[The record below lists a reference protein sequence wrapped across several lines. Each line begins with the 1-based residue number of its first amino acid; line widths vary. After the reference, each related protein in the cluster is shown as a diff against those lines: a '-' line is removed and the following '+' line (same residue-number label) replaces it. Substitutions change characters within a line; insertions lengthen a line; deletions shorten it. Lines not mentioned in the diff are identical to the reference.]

1 MFGAIASLA
10 TTGISAGASFY
21 QGLRQQKLAN
31 EAEREAGIAFA
42 KAMNLLD
49 VNAFENM
56 SVNKQD
62 IELARTAIDTRS
74 QAMLQQAAEQGVRGI
89 ASVAGVMGQNQVASE
104 LSLLA
109 DASRREQDRQN
120 KILSQEQANIAA
132 KTKLRLGEAE
142 GAARAAANREDLAQG
157 AFKSAGEGLVKGVTT
172 ALSIPKLYPGDG
184 IEKTTTTQVNT
195 GSATNPGKEVEIE
208 EPAKPTF
215 NVNRVQNKS
224 MVGGVYD
231 YEPGL
236 GPVGGEPNPTIAA
249 AGNPFSQRD
258 DIKLPSG
265 TIQSVVSPS
274 GTADGFTL
282 DFLKTAMIE
291 PLPNETFR
299 EYSKRQ
305 GYSDVDIEEM
315 YPDNA
320 DDRIPIGHKE
330 YIRETQNPYFES
342 LMKQFEQ

>member
-21 QGLRQQKLAN
+21 QGLRQQKLAK

-109 DASRREQDRQN
+109 DASRREQDRKN
-120 KILSQEQANIAA
+120 KILSQKQANIAA
-132 KTKLRLGEAE
+132 KTELRKGEAE

-157 AFKSAGEGLVKGVTT
+157 AFKSAGEGLIKGVTT
-172 ALSIPKLYPGDG
+172 ALSIPKLYPEKKTTTEGDG
-184 IEKTTTTQVNT
+184 VEKTTITQENT
-195 GSATNPGKEVEIE
+195 GSATNPGKEVVIE
-208 EPAKPTF
+208 EPVKDKSNESSVVAPPQTKSLSLQEMKTWSPDTIEGLSWSESAKIAWDM
-215 NVNRVQNKS
+215 QGIGE
-224 MVGGVYD
+224 GGGSHSDRYFKDGTPAKYD
-231 YEPGL
+231 YE
-236 GPVGGEPNPTIAA
+236 N
-249 AGNPFSQRD
+249 R
-258 DIKLPSG
+258 KW
-265 TIQSVVSPS
+265 VV
-274 GTADGFTL
+274 DGSRTN
-282 DFLKTAMIE
+282 KVMG
-291 PLPNETFR
+291 
-299 EYSKRQ
+299 Q
-305 GYSDVDIEEM
+305 
-315 YPDNA
+315 
-320 DDRIPIGHKE
+320 
-330 YIRETQNPYFES
+330 
-342 LMKQFEQ
+342 

>member
-1 MFGAIASLA
+1 MMFGAIASLA

-21 QGLRQQKLAN
+21 QGLRQQKLAK

-120 KILSQEQANIAA
+120 KILQQEQANIAA
-132 KTKLRLGEAE
+132 KTELRLGEAE

-157 AFKSAGEGLVKGVTT
+157 AFKSAGEGLIKGVTT
-172 ALSIPKLYPGDG
+172 ALSIPKLYP
-184 IEKTTTTQVNT
+184 EKKTTTQVNT

-208 EPAKPTF
+208 EPANQPFNANMLQKKQDGPTALGD
-215 NVNRVQNKS
+215 NK
-224 MVGGVYD
+224 GGNINAFISNMA
-231 YEPGL
+231 
-236 GPVGGEPNPTIAA
+236 NPRLQD
-249 AGNPFSQRD
+249 S
-258 DIKLPSG
+258 IKLPTG

-274 GTADGFTL
+274 GKADGFTL

>member
-1 MFGAIASLA
+1 MAFGAIASLA
-10 TTGISAGASFY
+10 TTGISAGASFFS
-21 QGLRQQKLAN
+21 GLRQQKLAK
-31 EAEREAGIAFA
+31 EAERDAGIAFL

-74 QAMLQQAAEQGVRGI
+74 QAMLQQAAEAGVRGI
-89 ASVAGVMGQNQVASE
+89 ATVAGVIGQNQIASE
-104 LSLLA
+104 LSLLV
-109 DASRREQDRQN
+109 DASKRDEDRKN
-120 KILSQEQANIAA
+120 KILEQKQANIAA
-132 KTKLRLGEAE
+132 KTELRKGEAE

-184 IEKTTTTQVNT
+184 VEKTTTTQVNT

-208 EPAKPTF
+208 EPAF
-215 NVNRVQNKS
+215 NANMLQKQQDGPMALGDNKGGNINAFISNMANPRLQN
-224 MVGGVYD
+224 
-231 YEPGL
+231 
-236 GPVGGEPNPTIAA
+236 PN
-249 AGNPFSQRD
+249 
-258 DIKLPSG
+258 IKLPTG
-265 TIQSVVSPS
+265 TIQSGVSPS
-274 GTADGFTL
+274 GKADGFTL

>member
-21 QGLRQQKLAN
+21 QGLRQQKLAK

-120 KILSQEQANIAA
+120 KILTQEQANIAA
-132 KTKLRLGEAE
+132 KTELRLGEAE

-157 AFKSAGEGLVKGVTT
+157 AFKSAGEGLIKGVTT
-172 ALSIPKLYPGDG
+172 ALSIPKLYP
-184 IEKTTTTQVNT
+184 EKTTTTQVNT

-208 EPAKPTF
+208 EPAKQPF
-215 NVNRVQNKS
+215 NANMLQKKQDGPMALGDNKGGNINAFISNMANPLLQN
-224 MVGGVYD
+224 
-231 YEPGL
+231 
-236 GPVGGEPNPTIAA
+236 PN
-249 AGNPFSQRD
+249 
-258 DIKLPSG
+258 IKLPTG

-274 GTADGFTL
+274 GKADGFTL